1 MLGKLNHEQIEDLLH
16 TQVVGRIGCHHDG
29 KTYVVPITYVYD
41 GAYIIGHTQ
50 EGMKTHIMRENPN
63 VCFEIDKVDNMA
75 NWESVIAWGIYEELQ
90 GYDAR
95 LAMQKLINRMLP
107 LMIVE
112 TNHPSHGMEAHLLGA
127 GGIKTIIYRI
137 KIMEK
142 SGRFEK
148 HF

>member
-1 MLGKLNHEQIEDLLH
+1 MLGKLNQGQIEELLH
-16 TQVVGRIGCHHDG
+16 TQVVGRIGCHHAG

-41 GAYIIGHTQ
+41 GEHIIGHTQ
-50 EGMKTHIMRENPN
+50 DGMKIHIMRENPY

-75 NWESVIAWGIYEELQ
+75 NWESVITWGLYEELQ

-107 LMIVE
+107 VMIDE
-112 TNHPSHGMEAHLLGA
+112 THIPTQGMETHLLDT
-127 GGIKTIIYRI
+127 GGIKVIVYRI
-137 KIMEK
+137 KLLEK
-142 SGRFEK
+142 TGRFEK